1 MAYNNPTP
9 SQSTTLSPAE
19 RAAEARRLLTLLRE
33 EPEEELER
41 KLTAKARRFVLSKWM
56 EMDLGG
62 QLNISPSQLFWLR
75 DLFEKFQ

>member
-1 MAYNNPTP
+1 MSYNNPTP
-9 SQSTTLSPAE
+9 SQSTTLSAAE

-33 EPEEELER
+33 ESEEELER
-41 KLTAKARRFVLSKWM
+41 KLTGEARRFIAAKWM

-62 QLNISPSQLFWLR
+62 QLNITPSQLFWLR